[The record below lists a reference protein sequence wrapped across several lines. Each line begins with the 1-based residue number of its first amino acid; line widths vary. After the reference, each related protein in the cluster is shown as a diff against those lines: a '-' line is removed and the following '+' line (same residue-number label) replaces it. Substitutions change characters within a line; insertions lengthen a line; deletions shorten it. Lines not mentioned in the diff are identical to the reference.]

1 MKSFSQFQRNAQV
14 LICSLMTLGFCQPTT
29 VVEAS
34 TALFACGCLFFLQVQ
49 RQMETG
55 LPLLADYFPFHSCT
69 AFHLHAI
76 MLFMSS
82 IINKFCETLSVQL
95 LLIQDT
101 TKNVFRKEKANN
113 YSCDWTTTFKN
124 KVIQKGG
131 FSKLLGLFSFTY
143 SDQRNAQF

>member
-55 LPLLADYFPFHSCT
+55 LPLLADYFPFHSRT

-82 IINKFCETLSVQL
+82 IINKFCETLSV
-95 LLIQDT
+95 
-101 TKNVFRKEKANN
+101 
-113 YSCDWTTTFKN
+113 
-124 KVIQKGG
+124 
-131 FSKLLGLFSFTY
+131 
-143 SDQRNAQF
+143 